1 MQQQQEMPTFD
12 VTSIPA
18 EFNPLLNTLDNRN
31 KVDTS
36 GDGKLFVQ
44 FRTEPV
50 LNPAAS
56 TKAGRPIY
64 DDVDMIVIR
73 TPGSQLTSVVAPA
86 KYYMERFGD
95 RYRAWKSGQEAA
107 VSGTPLESFPF
118 LLNKPGLVAELKA
131 LNVRSVEQ
139 LAEMPDGNKQRIM
152 GGFELSRKAAA
163 FIEASKEGAQAAQ
176 LASELEKRDAEI
188 AALKQQMS
196 QVLAAQPK
204 QPTKKE

>member
-73 TPGSQLTSVVAPA
+73 TPGS
-86 KYYMERFGD
+86 
-95 RYRAWKSGQEAA
+95 
-107 VSGTPLESFPF
+107 
-118 LLNKPGLVAELKA
+118 
-131 LNVRSVEQ
+131 
-139 LAEMPDGNKQRIM
+139 
-152 GGFELSRKAAA
+152 
-163 FIEASKEGAQAAQ
+163 
-176 LASELEKRDAEI
+176 
-188 AALKQQMS
+188 
-196 QVLAAQPK
+196 
-204 QPTKKE
+204 

>member
-86 KYYMERFGD
+86 KFYMDRFGH
-95 RYRAWKSGQEAA
+95 RYRSWKAGQEAEI
-107 VSGTPLESFPF
+107 SGTPLESFPF

-131 LNVRSVEQ
+131 LHVRSVEQ
-139 LAEMPDGNKQRIM
+139 LAEMADGHKQKIM
-152 GGFELSRKAAA
+152 GGFELSRKAQA

-176 LASELEKRDAEI
+176 LAAELEKRDSEI
-188 AALKQQMS
+188 AALKQQMNQIINS
-196 QVLAAQPK
+196 QAKSA
-204 QPTKKE
+204 KKE